1 MNAKLAAALAAAA
14 LSVACVSQP
23 GPDRAGDQRSAPA
36 AAGSVVAGVA
46 PGVVDAES
54 ARKLVGAGIKV
65 VDVRTPAEFAAGH
78 VPGAVNIPYD
88 ELARRAGELGPPST
102 PVLLYCRSGRRSGIA
117 TDTLRKLGFG
127 EIYDLRAY
135 DLWRASERSAAAR

>member
-1 MNAKLAAALAAAA
+1 MHPKLAAVLAAAVSA
-14 LSVACVSQP
+14 ACVSQP
-23 GPDRAGDQRSAPA
+23 GPDRAANQPASDA

-46 PGVVDAES
+46 PGIVDAEG
-54 ARKLVGAGIKV
+54 ARKLVGAGIQV

-78 VPGAVNIPYD
+78 IPGAVNIPYD
-88 ELARRAGELGPPST
+88 ELARRAGEVGPPST

-117 TDTLRKLGFG
+117 TETLRKLGYA

-135 DLWRASERSAAAR
+135 ELWRASERSAAAR